1 MGVGAKSVRQEYDPH
16 TTQLSPCLSSRLLRS
31 ALRKWPTQACLPH
44 VKVKL
49 PDSRA
54 ATKPCAYRGSQEPIS
69 RSRRLYRCV
78 SALRR
83 SGTLVYEVV
92 RSLRREIVK
101 SVNLG
106 AWACGVLGF
115 AWAIAEAQ
123 TTAQSAP
130 RAPTAPM
137 DAPVMSPR
145 PAQAETPTATDAS
158 QTDTSR
164 VDKATDP
171 ETPTA
176 SHDAVTGRDLPAPS
190 PVRPPNAVVSHPDF
204 KTLDVNNRGYLTS
217 DDVAQNRWLASNFSR
232 CDANHD
238 GRLSQ
243 QEFANC
249 K

>member
-1 MGVGAKSVRQEYDPH
+1 
-16 TTQLSPCLSSRLLRS
+16 
-31 ALRKWPTQACLPH
+31 
-44 VKVKL
+44 
-49 PDSRA
+49 
-54 ATKPCAYRGSQEPIS
+54 
-69 RSRRLYRCV
+69 
-78 SALRR
+78 
-83 SGTLVYEVV
+83 V

-130 RAPTAPM
+130 RAPTAPT

>member
-1 MGVGAKSVRQEYDPH
+1 MKAASFAPWAFGALFVGGAIAQA
-16 TTQLSPCLSSRLLRS
+16 Q
-31 ALRKWPTQACLPH
+31 APTQ
-44 VKVKL
+44 
-49 PDSRA
+49 
-54 ATKPCAYRGSQEPIS
+54 G
-69 RSRRLYRCV
+69 
-78 SALRR
+78 
-83 SGTLVYEVV
+83 
-92 RSLRREIVK
+92 
-101 SVNLG
+101 
-106 AWACGVLGF
+106 
-115 AWAIAEAQ
+115 
-123 TTAQSAP
+123 AP
-130 RAPTAPM
+130 RAPSAPT
-137 DAPVMSPR
+137 DAQVMSPR
-145 PAQAETPTATDAS
+145 PAQTETPTETDPS
-158 QTDTSR
+158 HTDTSR

-176 SHDAVTGRDLPAPS
+176 SHDDVTGRSLPAPS